1 MAEGRQI
8 EQVFSRPLSEWP
20 GMWCRLRGPLID
32 DASADLRAL
41 LGLREDGE
49 HTGVDLRA
57 RLHPDDRSRFS
68 AGGPRVEARARAADG
83 RWRWLVW
90 ETVTAQGDVSLC
102 FVRDASEERRAERR
116 LRLQFAV
123 ARELAETAHLS
134 DALPRILRGV
144 ATAEG
149 WRVGL
154 LWIVDEEDRRL
165 RLETSWADGDPATR
179 GFVDDSRARRFARG
193 EGVPGLVWRNDA
205 PVWIENMASETL
217 PRSEAASRAG
227 LHCVCAYPL
236 RRGPELFGVI
246 ELFTDEPRAPD
257 ADAMEAVDLVCVQ
270 LGLHLA
276 RSHAE
281 SALGRARSRL
291 EHVVRNAPIVLFA
304 ADSDGRIVLYDGGGV
319 PARRDVTSPML
330 GRSVFELFASRT
342 PGTQA
347 IAGCFERARA
357 GESFTCI
364 VDGADGRRYET
375 RWAPLLDDRGQSA
388 GVIGVGLDVTD
399 LEEAK
404 GQLKESER
412 LRIDSERMASL
423 GTLAAGVAHEI
434 NNPLTYVNILVGR
447 LVSLEQ
453 ANAQDELCRHRL
465 EMLEEVREGVGRV
478 EQIVRALRMF
488 SRGDED
494 SHGPV
499 DLHEALE
506 SALRMVGH
514 EIRHRAELVRAYGDI
529 PRVRGSAARLSQVF
543 LHLLVNAAQSM
554 PEGEAHTNQLRVS
567 TRTLDDGRVAVEI
580 VDSGTGIPREL
591 VGRIFEPFF
600 TTKRIGQGSGL
611 GLSICRGIVNA
622 MGGEISVES
631 ELGHGSR
638 FSVVL
643 PAYVAETTDAGATA
657 AGMMADGTR
666 DPAAPQAPWR
676 VAHLPRPRARVLVV
690 DDDRAVARVV
700 AAVLGEHH
708 DVTTASSGRE
718 ALGMLERHPD
728 VEVIVCDLMMPEVS
742 GIDLY
747 ESLVLVR
754 PELEHRFVF
763 MTGGAFTPAARA
775 FLERVTA
782 PRIEKPFQPEELVR
796 VVGEVLENAAAED
809 EDAARGGGGYDA
821 AEGREGGNGGGA
833 GDTRRPPARR
843 PVTRPP
849 HRG

>member
-1 MAEGRQI
+1 MAEGREI
-8 EQVFSRPLSEWP
+8 EQVFSRQLAEWP
-20 GMWCRLRGPLID
+20 GLWCRLRGPLID
-32 DASADLRAL
+32 DASAGLRAL
-41 LGLREDGE
+41 LGLTSIDGDP
-49 HTGVDLRA
+49 GVAIDLRA
-57 RLHPDDRSRFS
+57 RLHPDDRGRFT
-68 AGGPRVEARARAADG
+68 AGGPRVEARARDAEG

-90 ETVTAQGDVSLC
+90 ETVNAIGDVTLC

-123 ARELAETAHLS
+123 ARELAETARLS
-134 DALPRILRGV
+134 DALPRILRSV

-154 LWIVDEEDRRL
+154 CWVMNEEDRSL
-165 RLETSWADGDPATR
+165 RLETSWADSESSARD
-179 GFVDDSRARRFARG
+179 FVADSRGRTFLRG
-193 EGVPGLVWRNDA
+193 QGVPGLVWQNDA
-205 PVWIENMASETL
+205 PMWIENMASETL
-217 PRSEAASRAG
+217 PRSAAASRAG

-246 ELFTDEPRAPD
+246 ELFTDEPRSPD

-281 SALGRARSRL
+281 NALGRARSRL
-291 EHVVRNAPIVLFA
+291 EYVVKNAPIVLFA
-304 ADSDGRIVLYDGGGV
+304 ADSDGRIVLHDGGV
-319 PARRDVTSPML
+319 VSARRDGTSPML
-330 GRSVFELFASRT
+330 GRSVLELFGTRSASAQLL
-342 PGTQA
+342 G
-347 IAGCFERARA
+347 GCFARARG
-357 GESFTCI
+357 GESFTLI
-364 VDGADGRRYET
+364 VDGGDGRRYET
-375 RWAPLLDDRGQSA
+375 RWAPLLDDRGRSA
-388 GVIGVGLDVTD
+388 GVIGVGLDITD

-434 NNPLTYVNILVGR
+434 NNPLTYVNILLGR

-453 ANAQDELCRHRL
+453 ANATDELGRHRL
-465 EMLEEVREGVGRV
+465 EMLDEVREGVGRV

-488 SRGDED
+488 SSGDEEA
-494 SHGPV
+494 HGPV
-499 DLHEALE
+499 DVHEALE
-506 SALRMVGH
+506 AALRMVGH

-529 PRVRGSAARLSQVF
+529 PRVRGSSARLSQVF

-554 PEGEAHTNQLRVS
+554 PEGEAHTHQLRVA
-567 TRTLDDGRVAVEI
+567 TRKLDDGRVVVEI

-600 TTKRIGQGSGL
+600 TTRRVGQGSGL

-622 MGGEISVES
+622 MGGEIAVES

-643 PAYVAETTDAGATA
+643 PAYVADQPSA
-657 AGMMADGTR
+657 AAAASGFADGTH

-676 VAHLPRPRARVLVV
+676 ATPLPRRRARILVV

-700 AAVLGEHH
+700 ATVLGEHH
-708 DVTTASSGRE
+708 EITTAASGRE
-718 ALGMLERHPD
+718 ALGALERQPD
-728 VEVIVCDLMMPEVS
+728 VDLIVCDLMMPEVS

-754 PELEHRFVF
+754 PELEHRFIF

-782 PRIEKPFQPEELVR
+782 PRIEKPFQPEALVDL
-796 VVGEVLENAAAED
+796 VAEVLACAAEDD
-809 EDAARGGGGYDA
+809 EDAAAPSERG
-821 AEGREGGNGGGA
+821 EPRLREGGPGEP
-833 GDTRRPPARR
+833 RRQR
-843 PVTRPP
+843 PRTVTRPP
-849 HRG
+849 RRD